1 MIEYFAGLLII
12 IVIFSFIFRE
22 GFLYRAAEALLVSVS
37 ISLLVWSGYKY
48 FLQPQFVIATYE
60 PYRFLW
66 FVLGAFIVLGE
77 LPAFKRFSLLSTN
90 IFVGLGIGIFLTGVV
105 QGFIFPQIASIFSW
119 DATGKNLIL
128 IFFSVSS
135 TFFVLIFFLREDFS
149 SNKGIIYILI
159 IIGKIVLFFSIGVIF
174 AALIFTLGTYLSGR
188 VDFLLSP
195 LFK

>member
-77 LPAFKRFSLLSTN
+77 LPVFKRFSLLSTN

-149 SNKGIIYILI
+149 SNRGIIYILI

>member
-1 MIEYFAGLLII
+1 MIEYFAGLIII
-12 IVIFSFIFRE
+12 IVIFSFIFKE

-48 FLQPQFVIATYE
+48 FLQPQIVIAIYE

-66 FVLGAFIVLGE
+66 FVLGIFIVLGE
-77 LPAFKRFSLLSTN
+77 IPAFKRFSLLAIN

-105 QGFIFPQIASIFSW
+105 QGFIFPQLASIFSW

-135 TFFVLIFFLREDFS
+135 TFFVLFFFLREDFS
-149 SNKGIIYILI
+149 RNRGLIYILI
-159 IIGKIVLFFSIGVIF
+159 IIGKIILFFSIGVIF
-174 AALIFTLGTYLSGR
+174 AALIFTLGSYLSGR
-188 VDFLLSP
+188 VAFLLSP
-195 LFK
+195 VIK

>member
-12 IVIFSFIFRE
+12 IIIFSFIFRE

-77 LPAFKRFSLLSTN
+77 LPVFKRFSLLSTN

-149 SNKGIIYILI
+149 SNRGIIYILI

>member
-77 LPAFKRFSLLSTN
+77 LPVFKRFSLLSTN
-90 IFVGLGIGIFLTGVV
+90 IFVGLGIGMFLTGVV

-149 SNKGIIYILI
+149 SNRGIIYILI